1 MSAIIVY
8 SIEDFSTNE
17 LRKLS
22 RELRY
27 GIYLCSE
34 PDSQKLFQKD
44 AGKLR
49 YGSGGSRIG
58 NDGSMKD
65 RFVKHAYH
73 PLWLAASPTGM
84 SEITKGCAFAGLAE
98 CILANA
104 LFKLPSLKGKKYTG
118 IFDRHGVTDLQAV
131 QLANSL
137 IPDIQKSWD
146 FCSSFPF

>member
-8 SIEDFSTNE
+8 SIENFSADE
-17 LRKLS
+17 LRELS
-22 RELRY
+22 RKLRY

-84 SEITKGCAFAGLAE
+84 SESAGGCAFSGLAE

-104 LFKLPSLKGKKYTG
+104 LFKLPNLQGKKFAA
-118 IFDRHGVTDLQAV
+118 IFDRHGVTDLAAV

-137 IPDIQKSWD
+137 IPTIQKSWD
-146 FCSSFPF
+146 FCSSLPF